1 MPPHS
6 QLDIP
11 SLLHRIPLFSELSE
25 ADIQLVARYTRDRH
39 IARGEMLFQRG
50 DQPHGFYFVVSGQV
64 KLAFS
69 SSQGTEKVVEIIGPM
84 QSFGEAVMFMNH
96 PYPVFAEALTDTVL
110 VHVGQQVVTDLIDQ
124 DSTFAHKLLAGMA
137 IRLHGLIQDVET
149 YSLRSSTQRV
159 IGYLLQVADSDVPSE
174 IALPT
179 SKQVIA
185 SRLNLTPETLSRIFH
200 DLSDAGLISVQG
212 KRITLH
218 DPARL
223 SRRSGVV
230 ARQPLRRGVALAA
243 APRAHSPPLPGPG
256 LRVTTAGQRGFSS
269 AHRAHRLRP
278 PQPPAS
284 PAHARRLRR
293 GPPPPSVRRARRR
306 CVAVATGTRAAS

>member
-1 MPPHS
+1 M
-6 QLDIP
+6 
-11 SLLHRIPLFSELSE
+11 
-25 ADIQLVARYTRDRH
+25 
-39 IARGEMLFQRG
+39 
-50 DQPHGFYFVVSGQV
+50 
-64 KLAFS
+64 
-69 SSQGTEKVVEIIGPM
+69 
-84 QSFGEAVMFMNH
+84 
-96 PYPVFAEALTDTVL
+96 
-110 VHVGQQVVTDLIDQ
+110 VTDLIDQ

-223 SRRSGVV
+223 SRYN
-230 ARQPLRRGVALAA
+230 A
-243 APRAHSPPLPGPG
+243 
-256 LRVTTAGQRGFSS
+256 
-269 AHRAHRLRP
+269 
-278 PQPPAS
+278 
-284 PAHARRLRR
+284 
-293 GPPPPSVRRARRR
+293 
-306 CVAVATGTRAAS
+306 